1 MKEPRRRWW
10 LFESAEAEA
19 QGKQADR
26 ENKNRYRSIC
36 AQNKYSALI
45 QHSYRQFGFP
55 ELQLDTEIFVS
66 DQEVQKFREQ
76 KLAEDQERAMQALIE
91 MEKKEKEGDEDQ
103 APSGPL
109 VIGYQIKENEEI
121 RTLDSIMDE
130 ERRITVQGFVF
141 DAETRELKSGRTL
154 CIFKITDYTNSI
166 LVKMFAREKKTPL

>member
-1 MKEPRRRWW
+1 MKTKTDTEA
-10 LFESAEAEA
+10 SAL
-19 QGKQADR
+19 K
-26 ENKNRYRSIC
+26 
-36 AQNKYSALI
+36 NKYSALI

>member
-1 MKEPRRRWW
+1 
-10 LFESAEAEA
+10 
-19 QGKQADR
+19 
-26 ENKNRYRSIC
+26 
-36 AQNKYSALI
+36 
-45 QHSYRQFGFP
+45 
-55 ELQLDTEIFVS
+55 
-66 DQEVQKFREQ
+66 KFREQ

-141 DAETRELKSGRTL
+141 DAETRE
-154 CIFKITDYTNSI
+154 
-166 LVKMFAREKKTPL
+166 